1 MTPAKVPVTITFGK
15 EGVQP
20 PLYIAGTFSDPPW
33 QLEEMEVSSAEDG
46 KHIFKAR
53 FVASP
58 GAQIHYKFK
67 TAHGDWFL
75 DDKSESVVD
84 YKGFRNNSLNVPQV
98 PTITQQPPSDTSKRS
113 SDGVGHGASAD
124 WLNVDPFL
132 RRSKGKSSSQ
142 DWDAPQ
148 DRIPL
153 FEHECLVPDE
163 QSLASGSGSGIYSH
177 TSPRHTSQVGFDHE
191 PDTFEL
197 ADPALEKFPSRLDEI
212 SELIHKVEEDLEED
226 ETEIEG
232 VPPSAVLGLPR
243 SRTNDIVGEFVS
255 GSPAANPV
263 PARPSRRLDTI
274 PRSSAHSDVSA
285 SLLSIAEGVEE
296 EGEERL
302 TSPVVLPPSP
312 GWRAKGHGLNPLSE
326 DDEAVVMNDPNGRG
340 SKRGSRKTFFP
351 DGALPS
357 PGMGESA
364 ASPCLDSTEVKILA
378 SAKAPTDGASSS
390 HNAAL
395 SQRVQQH
402 IAAAETA

>member
-1 MTPAKVPVTITFGK
+1 MTPAKVPVTITLSK

-20 PLYIAGTFSDPPW
+20 PLYIAGTFSDPLW
-33 QLEEMEVSSAEDG
+33 QPEEMEVSVGEDG
-46 KHIFKAR
+46 KQLFKSR
-53 FVASP
+53 LLASP
-58 GAQIHYKFK
+58 GAEIHYKFK
-67 TAHGDWFL
+67 TANGDWFL

-84 YKGFRNNSLNVPQV
+84 YKGFRNNSLNVPRV
-98 PTITQQPPSDTSKRS
+98 PTITQQSPSVAPKRS
-113 SDGVGHGASAD
+113 SDGAGQGASSD
-124 WLNVDPFL
+124 WLNVDPFV
-132 RRSKGKSSSQ
+132 RRSKGKSNNQ
-142 DWDAPQ
+142 DWDGPQ

-153 FEHECLVPDE
+153 FAHECLVPDD
-163 QSLASGSGSGIYSH
+163 QSLASGSGVYSH

-255 GSPAANPV
+255 GSPVAAPV
-263 PARPSRRLDTI
+263 STRPSRRLDTI

-302 TSPVVLPPSP
+302 KSPVVLPSSP
-312 GWRAKGHGLNPLSE
+312 GWRAKGHGLHPLSE
-326 DDEAVVMNDPNGRG
+326 DDEAVVMSDSNGRG
-340 SKRGSRKTFFP
+340 PNRGARKTFLL
-351 DGALPS
+351 DSALPS

-378 SAKAPTDGASSS
+378 GAKAPTDGGSSS
-390 HNAAL
+390 HSAGL

>member
-1 MTPAKVPVTITFGK
+1 MTPAKVPVIITFSK
-15 EGVQP
+15 DGVQP
-20 PLYIAGTFSDPPW
+20 PLYIAGTYSDPPW
-33 QLEEMEVSSAEDG
+33 QLEEMEVSVGEDG
-46 KHIFKAR
+46 KHLFKKR
-53 FVASP
+53 LLSSP
-58 GAQIHYKFK
+58 GAEIHYKFK
-67 TAHGDWFL
+67 MAHGDWFL

-84 YKGFRNNSLNVPQV
+84 YKGFRNNSLNVPRV
-98 PTITQQPPSDTSKRS
+98 PTITQQSPSSATPKRS
-113 SDGVGHGASAD
+113 SDGVGHGASSD
-124 WLNVDPFL
+124 WLNVDPFV
-132 RRSKGKSSSQ
+132 RRSKGKSNSQ

-153 FEHECLVPDE
+153 FAHECLVPDD
-163 QSLASGSGSGIYSH
+163 QSLASGSGVYSH
-177 TSPRHTSQVGFDHE
+177 TSPRQTSQVGFDHE
-191 PDTFEL
+191 PDTYEL

-255 GSPAANPV
+255 GSPAAGPV
-263 PARPSRRLDTI
+263 TTRSSRRLDTI
-274 PRSSAHSDVSA
+274 PRSSGHSDVSV

-296 EGEERL
+296 DGEERL

-312 GWRAKGHGLNPLSE
+312 GWRAKGHGLHPWSE
-326 DDEAVVMNDPNGRG
+326 DDEAVVMSDPTGRG
-340 SKRGSRKTFFP
+340 PNRGARKTFFP
-351 DGALPS
+351 DGTLPS

-378 SAKAPTDGASSS
+378 SAKAASDGASSS

-402 IAAAETA
+402 VAAAETA